1 MQSPPPSVA
10 NKGTSAILAFLQLFL
25 DAETSNQL
33 WLGRLELT
41 IVPPDISQLAKV
53 SLFDATCNNIS
64 ALPFDIGSWASLHS
78 LQELRLSHNPLS
90 SVPVSVSK
98 LTQLRVLLLDHC
110 DLQDV
115 PAEFYVLSQLNSL
128 NLDSNPKL
136 SQPPPEI
143 LTQGLD
149 TVRRLWNDLLQVLFS
164 FDSPCCALVAVTYL
178 QCRADG
184 SALSLRDM
192 RLRKI
197 HAEKLLLRC
206 GSVVRLDFSSNV
218 LVEFPYKLNIASP
231 FLQFLD
237 LSHNRL
243 DAIPDSIGLLT
254 CLQHLLLPHNNIL
267 SLPETCGQLKLLQVF
282 DVSHNPLQNLP
293 GSLGFLR
300 SLVKIEV
307 EKCPLRM
314 PPADVVA
321 MGSVMILK
329 FLKEV
334 RLSVEANALD
344 LSRLALEV
352 LPASLCRHTDLTS
365 LVLNDNLL
373 ASLPTAVAAMTK
385 LHTMVL
391 SRNKF
396 QEIPLFI
403 STFTNLRVLHLQN
416 NSIKRFHDPFTT
428 LVNLEELW
436 ADDNQI
442 SGITPSFGVFQKLK
456 LFRAGQN
463 RLFTIPDS
471 LFECTALSVLR
482 LDNNLLSH
490 ISSSVE
496 MLSALR
502 ELSFTGCPIIYL
514 PGQISKCPL
523 LRRIGLESCSKLIC
537 PPPDVVER
545 GFDTIKGFLY
555 RLCEAQINHRFDC
568 SWQSYSTLAL
578 PPDTIKSLTHLNLA
592 RNNFKAF
599 PLPVMQLSS
608 LTRLHIE
615 YNKIQALPWQMGLL
629 PVLSYIGCAGNPI
642 DVPPVEVAVQG
653 GEESARFLQRLALLA
668 ADVCHGAGAL
678 VPPTADEV
686 WHSYGAIHATFDL
699 SGLGLETIGPA
710 LFALPFVA
718 SATAMDLSSN
728 RLVELSAGLGVMTSL
743 KILDISDCYL
753 LQSLPSTIQKCSAL
767 TEIRLQG
774 CSSLTSL
781 PLTLAY
787 CTSLSSI
794 TYDHRSGLCIPEVS
808 VLAKGGSAIRR
819 YFEGANKAITHRT
832 FVLSSCGLSF
842 LPDALMNKQ
851 LLHIEINNNYVSS
864 LPLSLFALEMLETLD
879 VSFNRMLQLPAA
891 IGDLAHL
898 KLLNLDGNLLAS
910 LPDSIGYLLRLK
922 LLSASSNRIVAMPET
937 LPACT
942 SLTCLRL
949 NENILNSLPIG
960 IGMLPHLVRIEISA
974 NPFSQLQLELALL
987 TRLSALV
994 VSDCPLLDPP
1004 VEVLNL
1010 GVEHVLQYL
1019 SRLFPTCQEDKR
1031 VYVEANKIGWGYRVD
1046 LSCLKLKTLTSV
1058 VAETT
1063 SITSLSLA
1071 MNNFPTFPVNLF
1083 LMTRLTFLNICDNSG
1098 ISFLPAGL
1106 GYLTNITEL
1115 QFDAHSITAPPPSAL
1130 SSGTFALLQYL
1141 RSFDQARKGTVL
1153 DLTQGG
1159 YSSIPQEALN
1169 LHHLKS
1175 LVMRSNL
1182 LTAVPDSISALTSL
1196 VMLDVGQNRISKIN
1210 PIVGSL
1216 TSLVD
1221 LRVDSNNLR
1230 MLPVAL
1236 LQLSNLQRLD
1246 AQNNVMTSPPI
1257 VVCDKGVAAVMQFL
1271 VAVRDGASS
1280 RIMRLDKLGLS
1291 ELPDAVLDCPTL
1303 HTLIL
1308 NNNAF
1313 QTISSEIVFCP
1324 TLTTLDFSRNQI
1336 KTITS
1341 SIAELIGLTHLDLS
1355 DNLLTAVPL
1364 ELHALTNLTN
1374 LCLSGNLALKIP
1386 PLELFSHLGF
1396 REATN
1401 LILAFLRTVSQCP
1414 TTHELSLVSCGLSSI
1429 ALDLL
1434 PIAGLTSLNL
1444 SKNILRF
1451 LPSIITSLGTL
1462 QHIFASD
1469 NVIDIFP
1476 VGLPKLT
1483 SLATLNL
1490 SRNRLATI
1498 SVDLGSCVSLKHI
1511 DFGGCLSITV
1521 LPESM
1526 GQLSA
1531 LEVLKIAST
1540 KIHSLPNSFS
1550 SLCALQELDCSETN
1564 LSLIPPYVGSWVSLT
1579 KLRIV
1584 ACPISILPWALGTL
1598 ENITLIDVD
1607 RCPLEE
1613 PPQDVASSGGEAV
1626 LRYLRNIAAAASSGS
1641 LAMEHMNLAFVPLSV
1656 LKVSTLLV
1664 LSLSKNQLEEFP
1676 PEFFVV
1682 MTTLTHLN
1690 LSNNLISKVPRK
1702 VSCLSRLRILCLSDN
1717 EIAYLPLE
1725 IPMLMNLESLD
1736 VERNRVKNLPL
1747 AYLGL
1752 TSLTE
1757 FKITGNAWVSPP
1769 MEVMARGMHAVGR
1782 FLATLLHVGGINED
1796 VDPWADHGGMLKV
1809 FCQSKSNPAK
1819 GRKHD
1824 SEDSDGAGAFKDS
1837 DDGATLNVD
1846 ITPTGGDDT
1855 LWLDEIG
1862 SEIIVFDNDASA
1874 PSDSSSH
1881 DGSGLVHHS
1890 HDDAGNSDCI
1900 FPRRLLEGKG
1910 MASGVLDVSCLHLQS
1925 LAAVI
1930 DGVRGLQVLLAHD
1943 NLLSGLPNDKNTL
1956 AACKA
1961 IQFVKIARNQLD
1973 QIPILAVNSKSITH
1987 LDLRSNVLSVLPDAV
2002 VSGMPLIEILRLDS
2016 NQIAELPSTVRDWSR
2031 LRALSICYNNLAEI
2045 PVQTAAWTC
2054 LRVLRLSHNRLTS
2067 VTPACGKW
2075 KLVQVIDVAFNRL
2088 DVLPPELSGCSSI
2101 TRLDASGNALKAFP
2115 IGVIS
2120 SPTLKYLLLHSNLIT
2135 SLPDTVI
2142 TITSLKVLTVHN
2154 NQILS
2159 PPAAIVQQGLSYI
2172 KKYMD
2177 TLTQAAKKQDIT
2189 LDSLSIEFIPDE
2201 IWLPK
2206 YSSITRLSMK
2216 YNRFQTLS
2224 PGTVSEDPELQHSN
2238 PASYAASQ
2246 VALKGLSLSPMPHL
2260 TFLDVSSNS
2269 LAHLPH
2275 DLTMLSQ
2282 LKILDVSY
2290 NNLVVLQPEFGR
2302 LLQLQKV
2309 NTRHNPW
2316 RSPPDPVIYMD
2327 APRLTAYLRDVLSAA
2342 HSRAFSA
2349 CSLNIVFFPPEICK
2363 YGELETL
2370 DLGNNIMSVI
2380 DPIVGNLTGLTHL
2393 SLQQNK
2399 ICAVPWE
2406 LGRLMRLRS
2415 LDISRN
2421 VLSELPPVLN
2431 AITSLKKLDCSNNQ
2445 IITIPMGISS
2455 LLFLEELI
2463 AHHNPLTALPI
2474 SLYKMVKLQFIDVS
2488 HCQLSALPGSLG
2500 RLSCLKRLN
2509 LCHNPHISIFPTPI
2523 VECPVLENV
2532 DLSHCTLISIDP
2544 AIIRMQLLS
2553 QLNIGSNRLTKLPP
2567 ELGKCR
2573 ALQALECDDNH
2584 LEDPPHAVIVKGT
2597 AMISEYLARLY
2608 DTRANGHLDL
2618 SDLSLEVLP
2627 VELFAMPVANSD
2639 DDSDAEAPLRVL
2651 TLTGNR
2657 LKALPLFVADL
2668 VHLEVLEV
2676 DDTLLEPPPAIR
2688 ALGVPAIRH
2697 YLGMLQRATAS
2708 RSLSLRGMQL
2718 CRMDLSQY
2726 PLDGILILSLES
2738 SDLRELPQGLEKLTC
2753 LTNLNL
2759 SNNKLRHIFDELCV
2773 MTRLVQLDLRK
2784 NVIAS
2789 LPLRICDLS
2798 RLCGVHISDN
2808 MVTTITPLQWTGASC
2823 SEIAA
2828 SSCRLQ
2834 ALPYIAGPLLRSVDV
2849 SNNNISGG
2857 LEWLA
2862 RWNNVA
2868 TLNLSCNNL
2877 SILGPDIRIV
2887 QALESLDVSSN
2898 KLTELPVEIGK
2909 CQALSVLL
2917 VSHNQLAE
2925 LPAEIF
2931 KLVRLSRLAV
2941 DNNRIR
2947 VLSPNVGAL
2956 SRLRELQ
2963 LACNSL
2969 TTLPMEIGFLHKLEL
2984 FSIHGNPSIILPVSS
2999 AAQGT
3004 KEMLE
3009 YFRMNANP

>member
-1 MQSPPPSVA
+1 
-10 NKGTSAILAFLQLFL
+10 
-25 DAETSNQL
+25 
-33 WLGRLELT
+33 
-41 IVPPDISQLAKV
+41 
-53 SLFDATCNNIS
+53 
-64 ALPFDIGSWASLHS
+64 
-78 LQELRLSHNPLS
+78 
-90 SVPVSVSK
+90 
-98 LTQLRVLLLDHC
+98 
-110 DLQDV
+110 
-115 PAEFYVLSQLNSL
+115 
-128 NLDSNPKL
+128 
-136 SQPPPEI
+136 
-143 LTQGLD
+143 
-149 TVRRLWNDLLQVLFS
+149 
-164 FDSPCCALVAVTYL
+164 
-178 QCRADG
+178 
-184 SALSLRDM
+184 M
-192 RLRKI
+192 RLRKL

-206 GSVVRLDFSSNV
+206 GSVARLDFSQNV
-218 LVEFPYKLNIASP
+218 LVEFPYKLHSACP
-231 FLQFLD
+231 MLQFLD

-243 DAIPDSIGLLT
+243 DVIPDSVGLLH
-254 CLQHLLLPHNNIL
+254 CLQQLLLQHNNIMA
-267 SLPETCGQLKLLQVF
+267 LPETCGQLKMLQTL

-293 GSLGFLR
+293 GSLGFVR
-300 SLVKIEV
+300 SLVKIGV
-307 EKCPLRM
+307 ENCPLRM

-365 LVLNDNLL
+365 LVLNDNVLE
-373 ASLPTAVAAMTK
+373 SLPAAVCAMTK
-385 LHTMVL
+385 LHTIVL

-403 STFTNLRVLHLQN
+403 STFTNLRLLHVQN
-416 NSIKRFHDPFTT
+416 NAIQRFHDPFTT

-463 RLFTIPDS
+463 RLFTIPES
-471 LFECTALSVLR
+471 LFQCTSLTVLR

-545 GFDTIKGFLY
+545 GFDAIKGFLY
-555 RLCEAQINHRFDC
+555 RLCEAQINLRFDC

-608 LTRLHIE
+608 LTRLHME

-629 PVLSYIGCAGNPI
+629 PVLSYVGCAGNPI
-642 DVPPVEVAVQG
+642 DIPPVEVATQG

-668 ADVCHGAGAL
+668 ADVSRGAGAL

-686 WHSYGAIHATFDL
+686 WASYGAINATFDL
-699 SGLGLETIGPA
+699 SGLGLETIGAA

-718 SATAMDLSSN
+718 SATAMDLSYN
-728 RLVELSAGLGVMTSL
+728 RLTELSAGVGAMTSL
-743 KILDISDCYL
+743 RILDISDCYL
-753 LQSLPSTIQKCSAL
+753 LKSVSSSIQKCSAL

-781 PLTLAY
+781 PLSLAY
-787 CTSLSSI
+787 CTSLSNI
-794 TYDHRSGLCIPEVS
+794 TYDYRSGLCIPEVS

-898 KLLNLDGNLLAS
+898 KTLNLDGNLLGS

-922 LLSASSNRIVAMPET
+922 LLSLSSNKITEMPET

-942 SLTCLRL
+942 SLTSLRL
-949 NENILNSLPIG
+949 NNNVLKQLPVG
-960 IGMLPHLVRIEISA
+960 IGMLPHLVRIEVSA
-974 NPFSQLQLELALL
+974 NPFTQLQLELALL

-1019 SRLFPTCQEDKR
+1019 SRLYPTCREDKLI
-1031 VYVEANKIGWGYRVD
+1031 YVETNSVGWGCQVD
-1046 LSCLKLKTLTSV
+1046 LSCMKLKTLTPI
-1058 VAETT
+1058 VAENTA
-1063 SITSLSLA
+1063 ITSLSLA

-1083 LMTRLTFLNICDNSG
+1083 LMTRLTFLDLCDNTG

-1115 QFDAHSITAPPPSAL
+1115 LFDAHSITAPPPSAL

-1141 RSFDQARKGTVL
+1141 RSFDQARKGTAL
-1153 DLTQGG
+1153 DLTRGG
-1159 YSSIPQEALN
+1159 YSTIPEEALN

-1175 LVMRSNL
+1175 LVMRSNQ
-1182 LTAVPDSISALTSL
+1182 LTSIPDTISALTSL
-1196 VMLDVGQNRISKIN
+1196 VMLDVGHNRISKIN
-1210 PIVGSL
+1210 PVVGSL

-1236 LQLSNLQRLD
+1236 LLLSKLQRLD
-1246 AQNNVMTSPPI
+1246 AQNNAMTSPPI

-1271 VAVRDGASS
+1271 LAVRDGASS

-1308 NNNAF
+1308 NNNSF

-1324 TLTTLDFSRNQI
+1324 TLTTLDFSCNQI

-1341 SIAELIGLTHLDLS
+1341 SIAELAALTQLDIS

-1374 LCLSGNLALKIP
+1374 LCLSGNLGLKIP
-1386 PLELFSHLGF
+1386 PLELFSHLGS

-1414 TTHELSLVSCGLSSI
+1414 MTHELNLVSCGLSSI

-1462 QHIFASD
+1462 QHILASD
-1469 NVIDIFP
+1469 NIIDMFP
-1476 VGLPKLT
+1476 VGLSKLSCLT
-1483 SLATLNL
+1483 NLNL
-1490 SRNRLATI
+1490 SRNRLASI
-1498 SVDLGSCVSLKHI
+1498 SVELGSCVSLRYI
-1511 DFGGCLSITV
+1511 NFSGCQSISV
-1521 LPESM
+1521 LPDSM
-1526 GQLSA
+1526 GQLSS
-1531 LEVLKIAST
+1531 LLVLNIAST
-1540 KIHSLPNSFS
+1540 KIHALPNSFS
-1550 SLCALQELDCSETN
+1550 SLCSLQELDCSETN
-1564 LSLIPPYVGSWVSLT
+1564 LNLIPHYVGLWVSLT
-1579 KLRIV
+1579 HLRIV

-1598 ENITLIDVD
+1598 EKISLIDVD

-1626 LRYLRNIAAAASSGS
+1626 LRYLRNIAAAASCGS
-1641 LAMEHMNLAFVPLSV
+1641 LAMERMNLAFVPLSV
-1656 LKVSTLLV
+1656 LKVSTLRI
-1664 LSLSKNQLEEFP
+1664 LSLSSNQLEEFP
-1676 PEFFVV
+1676 AEFFVV
-1682 MTTLTHLN
+1682 MTSLTHLN
-1690 LSNNLISKVPRK
+1690 LSNNLISKVPK
-1702 VSCLSRLRILCLSDN
+1702 KISCLKLLRILRLSDN
-1717 EIAYLPLE
+1717 EIAHLPLE
-1725 IPMLMNLESLD
+1725 IPLLANLESLD
-1736 VERNRVKNLPL
+1736 VERNRVKSLPL

-1752 TSLTE
+1752 TSLTD
-1757 FKITGNAWVSPP
+1757 FKSNGNAWVSPP
-1769 MEVMARGMHAVGR
+1769 MEVMARGMHVVGR
-1782 FLATLLHVGGINED
+1782 FLATLLHVGGITED
-1796 VDPWADHGGMLKV
+1796 LDPWSEHGGMLK
-1809 FCQSKSNPAK
+1809 FFQEAK
-1819 GRKHD
+1819 FNAVKGKNND
-1824 SEDSDGAGAFKDS
+1824 KKNESEDSDGAEVVKSA
-1837 DDGATLNVD
+1837 DDDATLNVD
-1846 ITPTGGDDT
+1846 FTPIGGDDT

-1862 SEIIVFDNDASA
+1862 SEIIVFDNDFAAATS
-1874 PSDSSSH
+1874 SDSSSQ
-1881 DGSGLVHHS
+1881 GGPES
-1890 HDDAGNSDCI
+1890 HQSYREVGKSDHI
-1900 FPRRLLEGKG
+1900 FPRSLLQGKG
-1910 MASGVLDVSCLHLQS
+1910 MVPGVLDVSSLHLQS

-1943 NLLSGLPNDKNTL
+1943 NLLSSLPSDQSTL
-1956 AACKA
+1956 AACKT
-1961 IQFVKIARNQLD
+1961 IQLVKAARNQLD

-1987 LDLRSNVLSVLPDAV
+1987 LDMRSNVLSLLPEAV
-2002 VSGMPLIEILRLDS
+2002 ASSMPLIEILRLDS
-2016 NQIAELPSTVRDWSR
+2016 NQIFELPSSVRDWCR
-2031 LRALSICYNNLAEI
+2031 LRALSICNNNLIEI
-2045 PVQTAAWTC
+2045 PVQTAAWTNLKV
-2054 LRVLRLSHNRLTS
+2054 LRVSHNRLTS
-2067 VTPACGKW
+2067 LTPACGKW
-2075 KLVQVIDVAFNRL
+2075 RLVQVIDLAFNRL
-2088 DVLPPELSGCSSI
+2088 EMLPPELNGCTSI

-2115 IGVIS
+2115 VGVIS
-2120 SPTLKYLLLHSNLIT
+2120 SPSLKYLLLHSNLIT

-2159 PPAAIVQQGLSYI
+2159 PPSAIVQQGLSYI
-2172 KKYMD
+2172 KKYMH
-2177 TLTQAAKKQDIT
+2177 TLTQAAKKQDIS

-2224 PGTVSEDPELQHSN
+2224 PGTVSDDPDLQQSN

-2246 VALKGLSLSPMPHL
+2246 VALKGLSLSPMRHL
-2260 TFLDVSSNS
+2260 TYLDVSSNS
-2269 LAHLPH
+2269 LAVLPH
-2275 DLTMLSQ
+2275 DLTALSQ
-2282 LKILDVSY
+2282 LNILDVSY

-2302 LLQLQKV
+2302 LLHLNTI

-2316 RSPPDPVIYMD
+2316 RSPPDPVIYME
-2327 APRLTAYLRDVLSAA
+2327 APRLTSYLRDVLNAA
-2342 HSRAFSA
+2342 QSRSFSA
-2349 CSLNIVFFPPEICK
+2349 NSLDIVFFPPEVCK

-2370 DLGNNIMSVI
+2370 DLGNNNMSVI
-2380 DPIVGNLTGLTHL
+2380 DPIVGNLTGLTYL

-2399 ICAVPWE
+2399 ICAMPWE
-2406 LGRLMRLRS
+2406 LGRLMRLCS
-2415 LDISRN
+2415 IDISRN
-2421 VLSELPPVLN
+2421 VLAELPPVLN

-2445 IITIPMGISS
+2445 ISTIPMGISS

-2474 SLYKMVKLQFIDVS
+2474 SLYKMVKLQVIDVS
-2488 HCQLSALPGSLG
+2488 HCQLASLPGSLG
-2500 RLSCLKRLN
+2500 RLSCLKRLSLGHN
-2509 LCHNPHISIFPTPI
+2509 LHISVFPASI

-2532 DLSHCTLISIDP
+2532 DLSHCSLIAIDP
-2544 AIIRMQLLS
+2544 AIIRMQLLTQFDVS
-2553 QLNIGSNRLTKLPP
+2553 SNHLTKLPP

-2573 ALQALECDDNH
+2573 ALRALLCEDND

-2627 VELFAMPVANSD
+2627 VELFTMPVANSD
-2639 DDSDAEAPLRVL
+2639 CESDVEAPLRIL

-2657 LKALPLFVADL
+2657 LKALPLFIADL
-2668 VHLEVLEV
+2668 VHLEVLKV

-2697 YLGMLQRATAS
+2697 YLSVLQRASAS
-2708 RSLSLRGMQL
+2708 RSLNLRGMQL

-2726 PLDGILILSLES
+2726 PLGSILVLNLES
-2738 SDLRELPQGLEKLTC
+2738 SDLRDLPQGLEKLTC
-2753 LTNLNL
+2753 ITSLNL
-2759 SNNKLRHIFDELCV
+2759 SNNKLRHVFDELCM
-2773 MTRLVQLDLRK
+2773 MTKLVQLDLRK
-2784 NVIAS
+2784 NAIAS
-2789 LPLRICDLS
+2789 LPLRMCDLS
-2798 RLCGVHISDN
+2798 YLSAIHVSDN
-2808 MVTTITPLQWTGASC
+2808 LVTTITPLQWSSSVCT
-2823 SEIAA
+2823 EIAA
-2828 SSCRLQ
+2828 SSCHLH
-2834 ALPYIAGPLLRSVDV
+2834 ALPLISGPLLRTVDL
-2849 SNNNISGG
+2849 SSNNISGG
-2857 LEWLA
+2857 LDWLA
-2862 RWNNVA
+2862 KWNNVA
-2868 TLNLSCNNL
+2868 TLNLRCNNL
-2877 SILGPDIRIV
+2877 SSLSPEIRIV
-2887 QALESLDVSSN
+2887 QALECLDVSCN
-2898 KLTELPVEIGK
+2898 KLVALPDEIGK
-2909 CQALSVLL
+2909 CQALSVFL
-2917 VSHNQLAE
+2917 VSHNQLAA
-2925 LPAEIF
+2925 LPSEIF

-2941 DNNRIR
+2941 DNNHIR
-2947 VLSPNVGAL
+2947 VLSPNVGSL
-2956 SRLRELQ
+2956 TRLRELQ

-2999 AAQGT
+2999 ASQGT

>member
-1 MQSPPPSVA
+1 M
-10 NKGTSAILAFLQLFL
+10 
-25 DAETSNQL
+25 
-33 WLGRLELT
+33 
-41 IVPPDISQLAKV
+41 
-53 SLFDATCNNIS
+53 
-64 ALPFDIGSWASLHS
+64 
-78 LQELRLSHNPLS
+78 
-90 SVPVSVSK
+90 
-98 LTQLRVLLLDHC
+98 
-110 DLQDV
+110 
-115 PAEFYVLSQLNSL
+115 
-128 NLDSNPKL
+128 
-136 SQPPPEI
+136 
-143 LTQGLD
+143 
-149 TVRRLWNDLLQVLFS
+149 
-164 FDSPCCALVAVTYL
+164 
-178 QCRADG
+178 
-184 SALSLRDM
+184 
-192 RLRKI
+192 
-197 HAEKLLLRC
+197 
-206 GSVVRLDFSSNV
+206 
-218 LVEFPYKLNIASP
+218 
-231 FLQFLD
+231 
-237 LSHNRL
+237 
-243 DAIPDSIGLLT
+243 
-254 CLQHLLLPHNNIL
+254 
-267 SLPETCGQLKLLQVF
+267 LQVF

-307 EKCPLRM
+307 ESCPLRM

-365 LVLNDNLL
+365 LVLNDNVL
-373 ASLPTAVAAMTK
+373 ASLPAAIAAMTK
-385 LHTMVL
+385 LHTLVL

-396 QEIPLFI
+396 QEIPLFV
-403 STFTNLRVLHLQN
+403 STFTNLRLLHVQN
-416 NSIKRFHDPFTT
+416 NSIQRIHDPFTT
-428 LVNLEELW
+428 LVHLEELW

-463 RLFTIPDS
+463 RLFTVPES
-471 LFECTALSVLR
+471 LFQCTALTALR

-490 ISSSVE
+490 LSPSVE
-496 MLSALR
+496 MLTALR

-545 GFDTIKGFLY
+545 GFDAIKGFLY
-555 RLCEAQINHRFDC
+555 RLCEAQVNHRFDC

-642 DVPPVEVAVQG
+642 DVPPVEVATQG

-668 ADVCHGAGAL
+668 ADVCQGAGAL

-686 WHSYGAIHATFDL
+686 WASYGAIHATFDL

-718 SATAMDLSSN
+718 SATAMDLSNN
-728 RLVELSAGLGVMTSL
+728 RLTELSAGLGVMTSL
-743 KILDISDCYL
+743 RILDISDCYL
-753 LQSLPSTIQKCSAL
+753 LKSLPSSIQKCSAL

-774 CSSLTSL
+774 CSALTSL
-781 PLTLAY
+781 PLTLAH
-787 CTSLSSI
+787 CTLLSNI

-851 LLHIEINNNYVSS
+851 LLHIEINNNYVSL

-891 IGDLAHL
+891 VGDLAHL
-898 KLLNLDGNLLAS
+898 KLLNLDGNLLGS

-922 LLSASSNRIVAMPET
+922 LLSVSSNRVAEMPET

-949 NENILNSLPIG
+949 NENLLKRLPSG
-960 IGMLPHLVRIEISA
+960 IGMLPHLVRIEVSA
-974 NPFSQLQLELALL
+974 NPFTRLQLELALL

-994 VSDCPLLDPP
+994 VSECPLLDPP

-1019 SRLFPTCQEDKR
+1019 SRLYATCREDKL
-1031 VYVEANKIGWGYRVD
+1031 VYVESNNIGWGCQVD
-1046 LSCLKLKTLTSV
+1046 LSCMKLKNLTPV
-1058 VAETT
+1058 VAEMTT
-1063 SITSLSLA
+1063 ITSLSLA
-1071 MNNFPTFPVNLF
+1071 MNNFPTFPATLF
-1083 LMTRLTFLNICDNSG
+1083 LMTRLTFLNICDNTG

-1153 DLTQGG
+1153 DLTKGG
-1159 YSSIPQEALN
+1159 YSSIPEEALN

-1175 LVMRSNL
+1175 LVMRSNQ
-1182 LTAVPDSISALTSL
+1182 LTSIPDTISALTSL
-1196 VMLDVGQNRISKIN
+1196 VMLDIGHNRISKIN
-1210 PIVGSL
+1210 PIVGCL

-1230 MLPVAL
+1230 MLPVAF
-1236 LQLSNLQRLD
+1236 LQLTKLQRLD
-1246 AQNNVMTSPPI
+1246 AQNNAMTSPPV

-1271 VAVRDGASS
+1271 LAVRDGASS

-1308 NNNAF
+1308 SNNAF

-1324 TLTTLDFSRNQI
+1324 TLTSLDFSFNQI
-1336 KTITS
+1336 KTISS

-1355 DNLLTAVPL
+1355 DNLLTAIPL

-1374 LCLSGNLALKIP
+1374 LSLSGNLTLKIP

-1401 LILAFLRTVSQCP
+1401 LIIAFLRTVSQCP
-1414 TTHELSLVSCGLSSI
+1414 TTHELNLVSCGLSSI

-1451 LPSIITSLGTL
+1451 LPSILTSIGTL
-1462 QHIFASD
+1462 QIISASD
-1469 NVIDIFP
+1469 NIIDIFP
-1476 VGLPKLT
+1476 VGLSKLT
-1483 SLATLNL
+1483 SLTTLSL
-1490 SRNRLATI
+1490 SRNRLVSI
-1498 SVDLGSCVSLKHI
+1498 SSELGSCVSLKHI
-1511 DFGGCLSITV
+1511 DFSGCMSISA

-1531 LEVLKIAST
+1531 LLVLKIAST
-1540 KIHSLPNSFS
+1540 KIQALPNSFS
-1550 SLCALQELDCSETN
+1550 SLCSLEELDCSETK
-1564 LSLIPPYVGSWVSLT
+1564 LCIIPHYVGSWINLSV
-1579 KLRIV
+1579 LRIV

-1598 ENITLIDVD
+1598 EKISFIDVD

-1613 PPQDVASSGGEAV
+1613 PPEDVASSGGEAV
-1626 LRYLRNIAAAASSGS
+1626 LRYLRNIAAAASCGV
-1641 LAMEHMNLAFVPLSV
+1641 LAMERMNLAFVPASV
-1656 LKVSTLLV
+1656 LKVSTLHT
-1664 LSLSKNQLEEFP
+1664 LSLSNNQLEEFP
-1676 PEFFVV
+1676 PEFFAI
-1682 MTTLTHLN
+1682 MTSLTNLN
-1690 LSNNLISKVPRK
+1690 LSRNLISKVPK
-1702 VSCLSRLRILCLSDN
+1702 KISCLKLLRILSLSDN
-1717 EIAYLPLE
+1717 EIAQLPLE
-1725 IPMLMNLESLD
+1725 IPLLVNLESLD
-1736 VERNRVKNLPL
+1736 VERNRVKTLPL

-1752 TSLTE
+1752 TALTD
-1757 FKITGNAWVSPP
+1757 FKINGNAWVSPP
-1769 MEVMARGMHAVGR
+1769 MEVMARGMHVVGR

-1796 VDPWADHGGMLKV
+1796 VDPWADRGGMLEFFQQVKRNSV
-1809 FCQSKSNPAK
+1809 KKKKN
-1819 GRKHD
+1819 D
-1824 SEDSDGAGAFKDS
+1824 SEDSDAAEFVQAVDADAAF
-1837 DDGATLNVD
+1837 NVD
-1846 ITPTGGDDT
+1846 ITPTGGDDI

-1862 SEIIVFDNDASA
+1862 SEIIVFDNDATA
-1874 PSDSSSH
+1874 ATLSDSRHHDFLQSSH
-1881 DGSGLVHHS
+1881 DVR
-1890 HDDAGNSDCI
+1890 NSDCV
-1900 FPRRLLEGKG
+1900 FPRSLLQGKG
-1910 MASGVLDVSCLHLQS
+1910 MVAGVLDVSGLHLQS

-1930 DGVRGLQVLLAHD
+1930 DGVRGLRVLLAHD
-1943 NLLSGLPNDKNTL
+1943 NLLSSLPGDKNTL
-1956 AACKA
+1956 AACNA
-1961 IQFVKIARNQLD
+1961 IQLVKIARNQLD
-1973 QIPILAVNSKSITH
+1973 QIPILAVNSKSVTH
-1987 LDLRSNVLSVLPDAV
+1987 LDVRSNVLSVLPDAV
-2002 VSGMPLIEILRLDS
+2002 VSSMPLIEILRLDS
-2016 NQIAELPSTVRDWSR
+2016 NQIYELPSSVRDWSR
-2031 LRALSICYNNLAEI
+2031 LRALSICNNNLADI
-2045 PVQTAAWTC
+2045 PVQTAAWTS
-2054 LRVLRLSHNRLTS
+2054 LRVLRVSHNRLTTL
-2067 VTPACGKW
+2067 TPACAKW
-2075 KLVQVIDVAFNRL
+2075 RLVQVIDLAFNRL
-2088 DVLPPELSGCSSI
+2088 EMLPPELSGCSSI

-2142 TITSLKVLTVHN
+2142 TITSLRVLTVHN

-2159 PPAAIVQQGLSYI
+2159 PPAAIVQQGLTYI
-2172 KKYMD
+2172 KKYMH

-2224 PGTVSEDPELQHSN
+2224 PGTISEDPELQHSN

-2246 VALKGLSLSPMPHL
+2246 VALKGLSLSPMQHL
-2260 TFLDVSSNS
+2260 TYLDVSSNS

-2275 DLTMLSQ
+2275 DLTLLSE
-2282 LKILDVSY
+2282 LKLLDVSY

-2302 LLQLQKV
+2302 LLQLKTI

-2327 APRLTAYLRDVLSAA
+2327 APRLTSYLRDVLNAA
-2342 HSRAFSA
+2342 QSRSFSA
-2349 CSLNIVFFPPEICK
+2349 NSLDIVFFPPEICK
-2363 YGELETL
+2363 YGELEIL
-2370 DLGNNIMSVI
+2370 DLGHNIMSVI

-2393 SLQQNK
+2393 SLHQNK

-2415 LDISRN
+2415 IDISSN
-2421 VLSELPPVLN
+2421 MLAELPPVLN
-2431 AITSLKKLDCSNNQ
+2431 AITSLKKLDCSRNH
-2445 IITIPMGISS
+2445 IETIPMGISG

-2463 AHHNPLTALPI
+2463 AHHNPLTSLPI
-2474 SLYKMVKLQFIDVS
+2474 SLYKMVKLQLIDVS
-2488 HCQLSALPGSLG
+2488 HCLLATLPGSLG

-2509 LCHNPHISIFPTPI
+2509 LGHNPHISIFPASV
-2523 VECPVLENV
+2523 VECPVLEIV
-2532 DLSHCTLISIDP
+2532 DLSHCTLIAIDP
-2544 AIIRMQLLS
+2544 VIIRMQLLA
-2553 QLNIGSNRLTKLPP
+2553 QLDVSSNRLTKLPP

-2573 ALQALECDDNH
+2573 ALQTLLCEGNE
-2584 LEDPPHAVIVKGT
+2584 LEDPPHAVIMKGT

-2627 VELFAMPVANSD
+2627 VELFTMPVANSD
-2639 DDSDAEAPLRVL
+2639 GESEAEAPLRIL

-2668 VHLEVLEV
+2668 VHLEVLDV

-2697 YLGMLQRATAS
+2697 YLSVLQRASVS
-2708 RSLSLRGMQL
+2708 RSLNLRGMQL

-2726 PLDGILILSLES
+2726 PLGGILVLNLES
-2738 SDLRELPQGLEKLTC
+2738 SDLRDLPQGLENLTC
-2753 LTNLNL
+2753 ITSLNL
-2759 SNNKLRHIFDELCV
+2759 SNNKLRHIFDEICM

-2784 NVIAS
+2784 NAIVS

-2798 RLCGVHISDN
+2798 RLSGVYISDN
-2808 MVTTITPLQWTGASC
+2808 LVTTVTPLQWFSSACT
-2823 SEIAA
+2823 EIAA
-2828 SSCRLQ
+2828 SSCHLH
-2834 ALPYIAGPLLRSVDV
+2834 AIPFINGPLLQNVNLS
-2849 SNNNISGG
+2849 SNNISGG
-2857 LEWLA
+2857 LEWLQK
-2862 RWNNVA
+2862 WSNVK

-2877 SILGPDIRIV
+2877 SALTPDIRIV
-2887 QALESLDVSSN
+2887 QALESLDISSN
-2898 KLTELPVEIGK
+2898 KLAALPVEIGK

-2917 VSHNQLAE
+2917 ASHNQLSE
-2925 LPAEIF
+2925 LPSEIF
-2931 KLVRLSRLAV
+2931 KLVRLSRLSV

-2947 VLSPNVGAL
+2947 VLSPNVGSL
-2956 SRLRELQ
+2956 TRLRELQ
-2963 LACNSL
+2963 LACNCL
-2969 TTLPMEIGFLHKLEL
+2969 TTLPMEIGYLHKLEL